1 MSRVKR
7 GVQANKRRSNVLK
20 KAKGYR
26 FGRKSKERL
35 AKVAVT
41 KAGAYARR
49 DRRTKKG
56 VIRRLWQVRINA
68 ALRELGTTYSKF
80 IDKLKK
86 NNVEVDRKILSDI
99 AQKNPDSFKRI
110 VENVK

>member
-80 IDKLKK
+80 IDQLKK
-86 NNVEVDRKILSDI
+86 KNVDVDRKILSDI